1 MMMGHGVVL
10 CVMMMAMLIGS
21 KRGGE
26 LVASI
31 GEVLKPLVSYLLCRV
46 VEKEEGRRFG
56 GCLSGWPCPILMNV
70 RGLCCETLLHVSSTC
85 PPRVLCGRC
94 AAGSMG
100 APSLVKVC
108 KPRHSFRLIS
118 KVVPSTRTLLPAPRH
133 LCCYDK
139 NFRLAWRANAA
150 SPAIAAERP
159 TSWSSLLATAMVCSE

>member
-1 MMMGHGVVL
+1 MVGVMMMMMGHGVVL

-85 PPRVLCGRC
+85 PPRVLHVSS
-94 AAGSMG
+94 AAAAQQAAW
-100 APSLVKVC
+100 APLPWSRSANRVI
-108 KPRHSFRLIS
+108 HSG
-118 KVVPSTRTLLPAPRH
+118 
-133 LCCYDK
+133 
-139 NFRLAWRANAA
+139 
-150 SPAIAAERP
+150 
-159 TSWSSLLATAMVCSE
+159 